1 MNRTRSI
8 YIYSPGWLKN
18 KKATI
23 NIKNND
29 DNCFQYVLTA
39 AINHKQIKNHPE
51 RKSNLKLFIN
61 QYDWK
66 GKKFPSQK
74 ADQKKFKLNNKSIA
88 LNILFAPYNAENIRL
103 ACKSKHNFK
112 RENQVVLLMITDREK
127 MVLSCCEKILCIT
140 QRNNIESC
148 WKLLLFKIVFT

>member
-74 ADQKKFKLNNKSIA
+74 AD
-88 LNILFAPYNAENIRL
+88 
-103 ACKSKHNFK
+103 
-112 RENQVVLLMITDREK
+112 
-127 MVLSCCEKILCIT
+127 
-140 QRNNIESC
+140 
-148 WKLLLFKIVFT
+148 